1 MTKLKLSS
9 INDFITNKLTILI
22 VIILYF
28 AMRIYDLVVL
38 NKETYIIFI
47 TCGEAAVFIV
57 TGYYFYK
64 NKKVANF
71 IFLSLIGIYGFI
83 FLVWGFLLIIVKT
96 NWQGIEPGLLGLYM
110 IYAAIKR
117 HRTRIPI

>member
-1 MTKLKLSS
+1 MMKLKL

-38 NKETYIIFI
+38 NKEIYVIFL
-47 TCGEAAVFIV
+47 TCGEAAFFVI

-71 IFLSLIGIYGFI
+71 IFLSLIGIYG
-83 FLVWGFLLIIVKT
+83 LIWKS
-96 NWQGIEPGLLGLYM
+96 
-110 IYAAIKR
+110 
-117 HRTRIPI
+117 